1 MMLLGFG
8 TSRQR
13 ARNMPGSVNLSYSQA
28 RYIRYLEVRS
38 MILGGNLTRLHGIDM
53 EVRRH

>member
-1 MMLLGFG
+1 MMILGFG

-13 ARNMPGSVNLSYSQA
+13 ARNMLGGVNPSYSQA

-38 MILGGNLTRLHGIDM
+38 VILGGNLTRLHGIDI
-53 EVRRH
+53 EERRH

>member
-1 MMLLGFG
+1 MMILGFG

-13 ARNMPGSVNLSYSQA
+13 VRNMLGGVNPSYSQA

-38 MILGGNLTRLHGIDM
+38 VILGGNLTRLHGIDI
-53 EVRRH
+53 EERRH

>member
-13 ARNMPGSVNLSYSQA
+13 ARNMPGGVNLSYSQA

-38 MILGGNLTRLHGIDM
+38 MILGGNLTRLHGINR
-53 EVRRH
+53 EEQRH